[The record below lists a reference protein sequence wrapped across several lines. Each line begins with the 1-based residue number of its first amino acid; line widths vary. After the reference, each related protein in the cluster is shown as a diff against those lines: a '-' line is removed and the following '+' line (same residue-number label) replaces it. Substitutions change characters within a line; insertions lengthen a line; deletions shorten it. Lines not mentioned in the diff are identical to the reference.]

1 MTKLNRND
9 RMIFETDKKSKKEE
23 TALSDSLL
31 KY

>member
-23 TALSDSLL
+23 TAFQTVS
-31 KY
+31 